1 MTWRAICPRPH
12 SVVVDDPNVSFSTQS
27 MKADIEQQLQEAK
40 RLFEAKQAADVG
52 TYRRWY
58 FAYS

>member
-1 MTWRAICPRPH
+1 
-12 SVVVDDPNVSFSTQS
+12 VVVDDPNVSFSTQS